1 MKYMNVFTIRPEN
14 QKAAR
19 ERFMKGDV
27 VLPGVKLLGRWFE
40 TGTGRGFNLIETDDP
55 AALTKYGLYWNDLID
70 MRAYPVVDDAQMIA
84 ALK

>member
-1 MKYMNVFTIRPEN
+1 MKYISVFTIRPEN

-27 VLPGVKLLGRWFE
+27 QVPGLKLLGRWFE
-40 TGTGRGFNLIETDDP
+40 TGTGRGFTLAETDDP
-55 AALTKYGLYWNDLID
+55 VAMTKYGLYWNDLID
-70 MRAYPVVDDAQMIA
+70 SRVFPVVEDAQMIA